1 MKIDFDLVT
10 TRTGD
15 NGKTSDYSG
24 SVDWKDA
31 PVFAVLGDL
40 DELNSW
46 LGVIKHFGCY
56 EPTLEKIQAKLLN
69 LGSLVATDPR
79 SKLGETLTPLTDA
92 DIDRLEVWEKHLF
105 DDGVMI
111 EPVFVLPGKT
121 PQSAQADLART
132 VCRRAERGFVAF
144 VRDHGR
150 SDLHAASRYLNR
162 LSDCLFVFARSLE

>member
-1 MKIDFDLVT
+1 MNIDFDLVT

-15 NGKTSDYSG
+15 NGKTSDYTG

-56 EPTLEKIQAKLLN
+56 ETTLEKIQGKLLN
-69 LGSLVATDPR
+69 LGSLVATAPH
-79 SKLGETLTPLTDA
+79 SPLATTLTLLTDA

-105 DDGVMI
+105 DDGVAI

-121 PQSAQADLART
+121 QQSALVDVART

-144 VRDHGR
+144 VRDQGR
-150 SDLHAASRYLNR
+150 PDLHAASRYLNR